1 MLPGCSLSP
10 LKGGGGQ
17 GMLLLIGEKQM
28 SHPTSQEQKEGLGNY
43 GLVSETGA
51 GEVVELV
58 VLKAVPKCLK
68 DKKVRTA
75 IMDLARADNT

>member
-1 MLPGCSLSP
+1 M
-10 LKGGGGQ
+10 
-17 GMLLLIGEKQM
+17 
-28 SHPTSQEQKEGLGNY
+28 
-43 GLVSETGA
+43 SETGA

-58 VLKAVPKCLK
+58 ILKAVPKSLK